1 MPPKADDVHA
11 DASKTELPA
20 YHVMT
25 GAETIAA
32 LGLDADVRR
41 KGLTTAEAKARLDQY
56 GYNQLTEKEKIT
68 LLQRIWK
75 QVNNVLVG
83 ILVFVAVVSLAKGI
97 ASDDPDDRLTN
108 FIEVGLITFVI
119 TYVHTLTTDAQ
130 TSH

>member
-1 MPPKADDVHA
+1 MPPKAEDVMV
-11 DASKTELPA
+11 DAAKSDAPA

-25 GAETIAA
+25 KDEAIAQ
-32 LGLDADVRR
+32 LGLNPTDIRR
-41 KGLTTAEAKARLDQY
+41 KGLTTGEAKARLDQY
-56 GYNQLTEKEKIT
+56 GYNQLTEKEKVT

-97 ASDDPDDRLTN
+97 ASSDSEDRLTN

-119 TYVHTLTTDAQ
+119 T
-130 TSH
+130 